1 MFSCTPCWKIL
12 RKSFSPSNRATS
24 REEEKTPASNAP
36 NAVALRRAPVP
47 CIATTC
53 PLLSMSIVQVALVSF
68 INLVNTIEMVPSSR
82 SEMTR
87 FVSCSMDAPPS
98 VYTPS
103 MLCHPSLLSTLQT
116 LGYIKS
122 FQNFAAT
129 RFNQMAHT
137 SNSRSIIRNGH
148 HQGEVTQRV
157 HAHQPMLVLHEHTHD
172 APPCNLLA
180 QRLRCTQSS
189 SHNGPHRLHVI
200 LPITGQPLNHKT
212 IPSNQDSLSHTGDR

>member
-12 RKSFSPSNRATS
+12 RKSFSSSNRATS
-24 REEEKTPASNAP
+24 LEEEKTPASNAP
-36 NAVALRRAPVP
+36 SAVALRRAPVP
-47 CIATTC
+47 CMATTC

-116 LGYIKS
+116 LRYIKS
-122 FQNFAAT
+122 FQNFTAT
-129 RFNQMAHT
+129 RFDQMAHT
-137 SNSRSIIRNGH
+137 SNSRSIIRKGH

-157 HAHQPMLVLHEHTHD
+157 NAHQPMFILHQHAND
-172 APPCNLLA
+172 APACNLLP
-180 QRLRCTQSS
+180 QRLCCTESGGHNS
-189 SHNGPHRLHVI
+189 SHRL
-200 LPITGQPLNHKT
+200 
-212 IPSNQDSLSHTGDR
+212 